1 VLLFS
6 REERGGEI
14 WGGVRGFVHGWRF
27 GINGFLHFWDGVV
40 LMEEEEE
47 EDD

>member
-6 REERGGEI
+6 REER
-14 WGGVRGFVHGWRF
+14 GGVRGFVHGWRF